1 MGPDVFIG
9 PYTSIGDGC
18 KLKNVE
24 IESSIVVNECQ
35 IESGRR
41 IVDSLIG
48 SSSTIADGERRVLK
62 GYKLIL
68 GERSFVQV

>member
-1 MGPDVFIG
+1 M
-9 PYTSIGDGC
+9 
-18 KLKNVE
+18 
-24 IESSIVVNECQ
+24 NECQ

-48 SSSTIADGERRVLK
+48 SSSTIADGERRVPK